1 MSAIPST
8 TSRRAGAEPA
18 ERRPSFCR
26 PTAWIMIASSL
37 GAGYPAAAGNWADD
51 RSMSG
56 PEYAQSKA
64 ICSSLKG
71 LSLPPADRP
80 DGLRQRRSRDGAPR
94 RSNSGSVLSPDPVR
108 ARKYM
113 SENHLPRRPGYG
125 RDTSARPYPD
135 DRERM
140 ARARQAAEALFTP
153 TPPVTEKLSV
163 DQPARQPR
171 VLETA
176 PPPARREAIKVA
188 AVSPEPRMPLPPA
201 HFARIRSWV
210 KYGMTLAQVA
220 EVYKVPVGEIARIC
234 GKS

>member
-1 MSAIPST
+1 
-8 TSRRAGAEPA
+8 
-18 ERRPSFCR
+18 
-26 PTAWIMIASSL
+26 
-37 GAGYPAAAGNWADD
+37 
-51 RSMSG
+51 
-56 PEYAQSKA
+56 
-64 ICSSLKG
+64 
-71 LSLPPADRP
+71 
-80 DGLRQRRSRDGAPR
+80 
-94 RSNSGSVLSPDPVR
+94 VR
-108 ARKYM
+108 ARQCAYLERTSRADTGGFSGNTMSAVHSKPIAKYM

>member
-1 MSAIPST
+1 MSAVHSNP
-8 TSRRAGAEPA
+8 
-18 ERRPSFCR
+18 
-26 PTAWIMIASSL
+26 IA
-37 GAGYPAAAGNWADD
+37 
-51 RSMSG
+51 
-56 PEYAQSKA
+56 
-64 ICSSLKG
+64 
-71 LSLPPADRP
+71 
-80 DGLRQRRSRDGAPR
+80 
-94 RSNSGSVLSPDPVR
+94 
-108 ARKYM
+108 KYM
-113 SENHLPRRPGYG
+113 SENHPPRRPGYG

-140 ARARQAAEALFTP
+140 AQARQAAEALFTP

-188 AVSPEPRMPLPPA
+188 AVSPEPPMPIPPA
-201 HFARIRSWV
+201 YFARIRSWV

-220 EVYKVPVGEIARIC
+220 EVYKVPVGEIARIF

>member
-1 MSAIPST
+1 MYLINYSESAVHSNT
-8 TSRRAGAEPA
+8 
-18 ERRPSFCR
+18 
-26 PTAWIMIASSL
+26 IA
-37 GAGYPAAAGNWADD
+37 
-51 RSMSG
+51 
-56 PEYAQSKA
+56 
-64 ICSSLKG
+64 
-71 LSLPPADRP
+71 
-80 DGLRQRRSRDGAPR
+80 
-94 RSNSGSVLSPDPVR
+94 
-108 ARKYM
+108 KYM
-113 SENHLPRRPGYG
+113 SENHPPRRPGYD

-153 TPPVTEKLSV
+153 TPAVTEKLSV

-188 AVSPEPRMPLPPA
+188 AVSPEPPMPIPPA
-201 HFARIRSWV
+201 HLARIRSWV

-220 EVYKVPVGEIARIC
+220 EVYKVPVDEIARIF